1 MGSFPEKL
9 ILFLPFIK
17 WSGDTGNRFGST
29 VGRRP
34 ISRKTVVNF
43 DLGLFFFRSK
53 AFSRIIFLILFGDC
67 R

>member
-9 ILFLPFIK
+9 ILILPFIK
-17 WSGDTGNRFGST
+17 WSGDTGNRFDST

-34 ISRKTVVNF
+34 ISANPVLNF
-43 DLGLFFFRSK
+43 NMGLFFFRSK